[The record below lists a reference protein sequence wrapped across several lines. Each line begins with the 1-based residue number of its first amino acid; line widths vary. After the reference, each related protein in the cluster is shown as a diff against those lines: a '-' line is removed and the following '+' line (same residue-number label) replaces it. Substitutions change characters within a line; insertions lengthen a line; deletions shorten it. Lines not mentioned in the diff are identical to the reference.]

1 MITALYGGE
10 ESLGTPKSDNVICAL
25 PLIWVVMIDLGKF

>member
-1 MITALYGGE
+1 MITALHGGE
-10 ESLGTPKSDNVICAL
+10 ESLGIPKSDNIISAL